1 MEHKNTPVAATSVE
15 TGNAMS
21 TLKLDLRQ
29 IAHDISSPLGTLRM
43 AVYFLETAKPEE
55 SKRGE
60 YYAMMSNNIDRIEE
74 MIRRLRVL
82 GDTPLVQKDQI
93 DGSR

>member
-1 MEHKNTPVAATSVE
+1 MKHENAPVAATGGE
-15 TGNAMS
+15 PAKATS
-21 TLKLDLRQ
+21 TLQLDLRQ
-29 IAHDISSPLGTLRM
+29 ITHDISSPLGTLRM

-82 GDTPLVQKDQI
+82 GDSLSVQKDQI